1 MGLNHYK
8 LIKGGLIILL
18 ATICSAWS
26 YAQPEPVTGLEA
38 TAYDHHIELD
48 WDQSPNPFVQGYRIY
63 GRQNGGEYEFLGF
76 TNNVTTTFIDFLGDW
91 DATGS
96 YYIQAIDNGGNL
108 SVPSDTISGTTFEM
122 TDEELLDMV
131 QAYTL
136 RYFYDFGHPVS
147 GLARERNTTNT
158 VTSGGSGFGIM
169 ALIVGAERGFITYE
183 EAFERTEK
191 IVNFLMTVPRFRG
204 AFSHWMNGATGQ
216 VIPFS
221 QLDDGGDLVETAFLI
236 QGLLTARQYYSGDL
250 PAEVQLRENITQL
263 WEEVNWNWYRRLT
276 QPVLTWHWSPQN
288 EWAIN
293 LPIRGFNESHII
305 YLLAIAAPNETFD
318 IPASLYHTGWAGGD
332 YANNIEHYGYP
343 LEVGR
348 GKGGP
353 LFFSHYS
360 YLGFDPR
367 GIADQYTN
375 YFARNTAHSFIN
387 YEHCI
392 DNPYNRT
399 GYSSSVWG
407 ITASDDP
414 FVGYL
419 AHSPNSAQLD
429 NGTIAPTAALSSMP
443 YTPGQ
448 SMRALKHFYRELGD
462 RLWGRYGFKDAFN
475 LGANWF
481 ADSYL
486 AIDQGPIIC
495 MIENYRSGLLWD
507 LFMQNPEIQPAL
519 DEIGFTPDSTV
530 IVSGLADVS
539 ELFSALPQ
547 VVPQPLAGPASL
559 HLTLKEPTVLSADLI
574 SAEGQLI
581 QQLFPRSLF
590 PAGAQ
595 QISFSP
601 ESMLSPGTYFL
612 QLNTPIGRQWLPII
626 LTN

>member
-1 MGLNHYK
+1 MLSNQIRRYT
-8 LIKGGLIILL
+8 LL
-18 ATICSAWS
+18 VFVFWS
-26 YAQPEPVTGLEA
+26 FQVVLQAQPESITGLGL
-38 TAYDHHIELD
+38 TPYDHHIELD

-63 GRQNGGEYEFLGF
+63 GNQNGGNFQFLGF

-96 YYIQAIDNGGNL
+96 YYIRALDNGGNL
-108 SVPSDTISGTTFEM
+108 SEPSDTVSATTFEM

-147 GLARERNTTNT
+147 GLARERSATNT

-191 IVNFLMTVPRFRG
+191 IVNFLLTVPRFKG
-204 AFSHWMNGATGQ
+204 AFAHWMNGATGQ

-221 QLDDGGDLVETAFLI
+221 QLDNGGDLVETAFLI
-236 QGLLTARQYYSGDL
+236 QGLLTARQYYNSNE
-250 PAEVQLRENITQL
+250 PAEVQLRQNITQL
-263 WEEVNWNWYRRLT
+263 WEEVDWNWYRRQT
-276 QPVLTWHWSPQN
+276 QPILTWHWSPQN
-288 EWAIN
+288 EFAIN
-293 LPIRGFNESHII
+293 LPIRGFNEAHII
-305 YLLAIAAPNETFD
+305 YLLAIAAPNEAFN
-318 IPASLYHTGWAGGD
+318 IPAFLYNTGWASGS

-367 GIADQYTN
+367 GIADEYTN
-375 YFARNTAHSFIN
+375 YFARNTAHSLIN

-392 DNPYNRT
+392 DNPYNRE
-399 GYSSSVWG
+399 GYSAEVWG

-419 AHSPNSAQLD
+419 AHSPDNSQED
-429 NGTIAPTAALSSMP
+429 NGTIAPTAALGSMP
-443 YTPGQ
+443 YTPNE
-448 SMRALKHFYRELGD
+448 SMRALKYFYRELGD

-530 IVSGLADVS
+530 IINGLGDVS
-539 ELFSALPQ
+539 ELFIGLPQ

-559 HLTLKEPTVLSADLI
+559 HLTLKEPTRLSADLI
-574 SAEGQLI
+574 NAEGQLI
-581 QQLFPRSLF
+581 QQLFAESLF
-590 PAGAQ
+590 PAGEQ
-595 QISFSP
+595 QITFEP
-601 ESMLSPGTYFL
+601 QHHLPTGTYFL
-612 QLNTPIGRQWLPII
+612 LLNTPLGQQWLSII
-626 LTN
+626 KSN